1 MVLVSQHETNEYRCH
16 DPKMLAVCCRL
27 FWLQPAC
34 ASLLS
39 NSFADSVAMTP
50 TVRKKPAAA
59 EHTVKTKNHKKPAAA
74 ERAVNATDTDNM
86 ATPTKNKNVPA
97 TQKPKET
104 RWVMTD
110 TGLQEIDWTGRSDI
124 DPDDEDNDEADDSS
138 N

>member
-1 MVLVSQHETNEYRCH
+1 
-16 DPKMLAVCCRL
+16 MLAVCCRL
-27 FWLQPAC
+27 FWLQLAC

-39 NSFADSVAMTP
+39 NSFFDSVAMAP

-59 EHTVKTKNHKKPAAA
+59 AEHAVKTKNHKKPAAA
-74 ERAVNATDTDNM
+74 DTVKM
-86 ATPTKNKNVPA
+86 ATPTKDKNVTA